1 MPLAAGLRKVL
12 EPEVVEPARD
22 LDAVEL
28 WEKKREVDMRVR
40 VVGLPAESLAIR
52 TDRIGHVSKIRGG
65 SRTQMCDY
73 LIVAEC
79 DGRTCALF
87 VELKKTQKTGDN
99 KPREQLRRSLPILE
113 YLRSVWEIDSETFVG
128 KHGVSVHYSI
138 LFERTSPKL
147 AKQPVKADP
156 SRMVETEQYKG
167 LTIRTFVG
175 TSVPLAM
182 LIGK

>member
-1 MPLAAGLRKVL
+1 M
-12 EPEVVEPARD
+12 EPAVVEPAKG

-40 VVGLPAESLAIR
+40 VVGLPAEFIAIR
-52 TDRIGHVSKIRGG
+52 TDRIGHISKVRGG
-65 SRTQMCDY
+65 PRTQMCDY
-73 LIVAEC
+73 LIVAERG
-79 DGRTCALF
+79 GRTCALF

-113 YLRSVWEIDSETFVG
+113 YLRSVWEIDSETPVG
-128 KHGVSVHYSI
+128 EYGVSVHYSI
-138 LFERTSPKL
+138 LFERASPKL

-156 SRMVETEQYKG
+156 SRRVEAEEYKG

-182 LIGK
+182 LTGE